1 MTQYEVEDLDISEFR
16 PSQRQLLAKT
26 KLHQFVPSGV
36 IGALTPD
43 GLVDLRGYLFPIS
56 IEEVKEW
63 HINNRVF
70 WFWFTIANEQ
80 VTQLF
85 QMKGLAVDAIRNI
98 LTGDIPDSK
107 LTGIQLRAAQLLL
120 DLKESPS
127 KSVNNS
133 TVNIAGDRQRIPRAL
148 QKKST
153 IELQEELKRLDT
165 KNNQD

>member
-1 MTQYEVEDLDISEFR
+1 MTQYEIEDLDISEFR

-26 KLHQFVPSGV
+26 KLHQFVPAQV
-36 IGALTPD
+36 IGALTPESI
-43 GLVDLRGYLFPIS
+43 VNIRGYLYPIS
-56 IEEVKEW
+56 IEEVQEW
-63 HINNRVF
+63 NINNKVF

-85 QMKGLAVDAIRNI
+85 SMKGLAVDVIRNI
-98 LTGDIPDSK
+98 LTGEVADSK
-107 LTGIQLRAAQLLL
+107 IAGIQLKAAQLLL
-120 DLKESPS
+120 DLKDSPS
-127 KSVNNS
+127 KSVNHS
-133 TVNIAGDRQRIPRAL
+133 TVNIAGDRQRVPRSL